1 MVLISLS
8 HTANQPNPNL
18 PNSLA
23 AEKRV
28 KFLTI
33 SAIFVTILFWA
44 SAFPAIRVALTAY
57 TPGEVAFLRYIVA
70 SVVLIGY
77 AVIRRMPLPRLW
89 DCPLIALSGFIGF
102 TLYNVM
108 LNAGEVT
115 ISAGA
120 ASFIIS
126 SEVAIIAVLARLFY
140 GERLGKLGWL
150 GVLLCIIGVGI
161 ITFSTSDGFQLSLG
175 ALLVF
180 TATLA
185 ISIYSVM

>member
-1 MVLISLS
+1 MVSLLS
-8 HTANQPNPNL
+8 AHGTNQPNPN
-18 PNSLA
+18 PTHALA

-28 KFLTI
+28 KFLTL
-33 SAIFVTILFWA
+33 SAIFATILFWA

-77 AVIRRMPLPRLW
+77 AAIRRMPLPRLR

-126 SEVAIIAVLARLFY
+126 SEVGIIAVLSRL
-140 GERLGKLGWL
+140 
-150 GVLLCIIGVGI
+150 
-161 ITFSTSDGFQLSLG
+161 LSLEV
-175 ALLVF
+175 L
-180 TATLA
+180 
-185 ISIYSVM
+185 